1 MDLFTLFKV
10 ISLDAQISIL
20 DDNTFEELAFGT
32 RSALGMAGALLDR
45 KVTLVSPGIVTKIF
59 LEGC

>member
-32 RSALGMAGALLDR
+32 RSTIDVPRELLDR
-45 KVTLVSPGIVTKIF
+45 NVALVSPGIVTKIF

>member
-32 RSALGMAGALLDR
+32 RSSIDVPRELLDR
-45 KVTLVSPGIVTKIF
+45 KVALVSPGIVTKIF

>member
-10 ISLDAQISIL
+10 ISLDAQVSIL
-20 DDNTFEELAFGT
+20 DDNTFEVLAFGT
-32 RSALGMAGALLDR
+32 RSTIDIPRKLLDR

>member
-20 DDNTFEELAFGT
+20 DDNTFEELASGT
-32 RSALGMAGALLDR
+32 RSALSMARALLDR

>member
-32 RSALGMAGALLDR
+32 RRALAIPKALLDR
-45 KVTLVSPGIVTKIF
+45 KVTFVSPGIVTKIF

>member
-20 DDNTFEELAFGT
+20 DNNTFEVLTFGT
-32 RSALGMAGALLDR
+32 RSTIDVPRELLDR

-59 LEGC
+59 LED

>member
-10 ISLDAQISIL
+10 MSLDAQISIL

-32 RSALGMAGALLDR
+32 RSALGMASALLDR

-59 LEGC
+59 LEGR